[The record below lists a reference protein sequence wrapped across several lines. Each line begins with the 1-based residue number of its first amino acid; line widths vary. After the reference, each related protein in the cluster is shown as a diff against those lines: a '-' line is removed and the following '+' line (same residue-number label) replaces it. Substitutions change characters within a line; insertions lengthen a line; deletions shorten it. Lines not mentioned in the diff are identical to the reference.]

1 MVLPTKL
8 ALMLEKVSATETIP
22 ALKENFKTTPMFGIE
37 FVWVVKQIGPE
48 FEKHIDKE
56 GGLFDLYCN
65 IKSVFLGH
73 GIFTN
78 IQLRKSDYTLLLF
91 LSEEP
96 KPYRK
101 ITRNDCLDDWME
113 FLIGKEIWESMSQQ
127 PRF

>member
-1 MVLPTKL
+1 MSLPNY
-8 ALMLEKVSATETIP
+8 EKVLAAEIIP
-22 ALKENFKTTPMFGIE
+22 ALKENLKAAPMFGIE
-37 FVWVVKQIGPE
+37 FAWLTKEMGAEFVKQI
-48 FEKHIDKE
+48 DRE

-73 GIFTN
+73 GIFTV
-78 IQLRKSDYTLLLF
+78 IDIRKSDYTLTLL

-101 ITRNDCLDDWME
+101 ITKKDCLDDWVI
-113 FLIGKEIWESMSQQ
+113 FILGKESWEGLSQQ